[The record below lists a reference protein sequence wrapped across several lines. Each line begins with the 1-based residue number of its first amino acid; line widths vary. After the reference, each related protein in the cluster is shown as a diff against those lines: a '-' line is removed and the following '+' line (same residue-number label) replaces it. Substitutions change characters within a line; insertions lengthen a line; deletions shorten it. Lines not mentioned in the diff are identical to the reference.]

1 MVTLPVRLTG
11 STERMDDPD
20 LEASELLQALG
31 TLARINRFF
40 GGTQIVLRHLPWLC
54 DGCSAPIRILDV
66 GTGSADIP
74 RAIVR
79 WARRRGQSVA
89 IMALERHPATMAVA
103 ARASADYPEIRLL
116 RGNALDLPFPPQ
128 SFDVVLASQI
138 LHHMGATESVRLLG
152 ELWRVARRGILVH
165 DLRRGRWPHAVT
177 WVALHALSRSRVI
190 RHDGPV
196 SIRRGFTPAELGDL
210 AGAAG
215 WKTPH
220 VMRHTFFRLALLE
233 KKRERLPAKAGAR

>member
-1 MVTLPVRLTG
+1 MVSVPARLTG
-11 STERMDDPD
+11 AAERMDEPD
-20 LEASELLQALG
+20 LEASELFQALE
-31 TLARINRFF
+31 TLARINRCF

-54 DGCSAPIRILDV
+54 DGLSAPIRLLDV
-66 GTGSADIP
+66 GTGYADIP

-79 WARRRGQSVA
+79 WAHRRGRSVA
-89 IMALERHPATMAVA
+89 IVALERHPATAAAA
-103 ARASADYPEIRLL
+103 ARASTGYPEIRLL

-138 LHHMGATESVRLLG
+138 LHHMEAAESVRLLG
-152 ELWRVARRGILVH
+152 ELWRVARRGVLVH
-165 DLRRGRWPHAVT
+165 DLRRGRWPYAVT
-177 WVALHALSRSRVI
+177 WASLHALSRSRVI

-215 WKTPH
+215 WQAPR
-220 VMRHTFFRLALLE
+220 VMRHAFFRLALLE
-233 KKRERLPAKAGAR
+233 KKR